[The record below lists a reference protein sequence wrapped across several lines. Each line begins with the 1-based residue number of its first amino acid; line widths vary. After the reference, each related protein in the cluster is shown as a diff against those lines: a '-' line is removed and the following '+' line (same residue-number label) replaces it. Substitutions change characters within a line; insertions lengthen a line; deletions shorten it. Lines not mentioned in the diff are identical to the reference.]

1 MKIILGYIF
10 LILSGCSPIIATY
23 WDYSWRNSF
32 QNGNPI
38 YKIKKYRYF
47 KKNTIYSSDVY
58 GVYAYFF
65 SSMTFREPLNF
76 VLTNDGYLIGFNDI
90 PESKKLNSGQRWGT
104 YKIEIKNG
112 IKYFAAQYFKPDG
125 VSGPTIYNNTVS
137 RMSGYFEGDS
147 LLFITVLFSNRVIY
161 DTTYSVQLNPP
172 LRYQCVPDS
181 ILVPKD
187 NWLIDNNL

>member
-1 MKIILGYIF
+1 MKILILIL
-10 LILSGCSPIIATY
+10 LITLSGCSPIIDTY

-32 QNGNPI
+32 QNGKPT
-38 YKIKKYRYF
+38 YQVKKYRYYM
-47 KKNTIYSSDVY
+47 KNTKYSSDTY

-76 VLTNDGYLIGFNDI
+76 VLTDDGYLIGFNDI
-90 PESKKLNSGQRWGT
+90 PESRKLNSGRRWGT
-104 YKIEIKNG
+104 FEIEIKNG

-125 VSGPTIYNNTVS
+125 VSGPTIYKKTVS

-147 LLFITVLFSNRVIY
+147 LLFITDLFSNRVIY

-181 ILVPKD
+181 VLTPKN
-187 NWLIDNNL
+187 NWLIDNDL